1 MTIRLIERLLTFFS
15 IVEYREFDID
25 RPMSQVMESVDQL
38 AAREEKKL
46 PWSDHFTWQPRER
59 GFRILG
65 QRDYHPFRIDGELQ
79 EAGNQTHLSVRT
91 SYNEQMAKF
100 LISVPAFVAFMIW
113 YSFLS
118 SGQLD
123 SFDPSNAIM
132 AVFSFLCIAIV
143 FPTVVLFVIGIFAGR
158 RRPED
163 LSTVVSELH
172 G

>member
-1 MTIRLIERLLTFFS
+1 LIERLLTFFS

-25 RPMSQVMESVDQL
+25 RPMSQVLVSIGRL
-38 AAREEKKL
+38 STREQKKL
-46 PWSDHFTWQPRER
+46 PWSDHFTWLPHER

-65 QRDYHPFRIDGELQ
+65 QRDFHPFRIDGELQ
-79 EAGNQTHLSVRT
+79 EVGTQTHLSIRT

-100 LISVPAFVAFMIW
+100 LISVPAIVTFMIW

-118 SGQLD
+118 SGQFD
-123 SFDPSNAIM
+123 SFDSSKAIM
-132 AVFSFLCIAIV
+132 AALSFVCIAIV
-143 FPTVVLFVIGIFAGR
+143 FPALILFVIGIFAGR

-163 LSTVVSELH
+163 LSTVVSELY